1 MYLHEATREIRMISD
16 EVLGEE
22 LKDDMVDVAHVDS
35 VDDRL
40 AQGIPKKTLVLG
52 NAVAWRVPTCTW
64 CTRKSEWQSAS

>member
-1 MYLHEATREIRMISD
+1 MISD

-22 LKDDMVDVAHVDS
+22 LEGDMVDVAHVDS

-52 NAVAWRVPTCTW
+52 NAVGWRAPSTRPW
-64 CTRKSEWQSAS
+64 CARKSEWQSAS